1 MATTAKSST
10 TKKTTTKATTETKK
24 ATTKAAAAATKAPP
38 KTAAKP
44 VAAKPAA
51 TKTATKTAA
60 KPATAAPRKAAK
72 SANPGVAGIGPE
84 QRRHYVEVAAY
95 YIAERRGFVGGSH
108 AEDWIAAEAE
118 IDRLLKEGKLNA

>member
-10 TKKTTTKATTETKK
+10 TKKATTKAATETKK
-24 ATTKAAAAATKAPP
+24 ATTKTAAAATTKAPT
-38 KTAAKP
+38 KKAAAKP

-51 TKTATKTAA
+51 AKTAA
-60 KPATAAPRKAAK
+60 NSATTAPKKAAK
-72 SANPGVAGIGPE
+72 SANPGITPQ

-108 AEDWIAAEAE
+108 AEDWIAAEVE